1 MSNFAGR
8 IFNRKQA
15 LEREIKD
22 GYVRISIGASGA
34 PTLTAGPLG
43 ASITRNSAGNYSLTL
58 YDKYAALKS
67 FRAILLDSTAE
78 DIRFQL
84 HSETVSTTQIVRF
97 LCLTDAT
104 ETDPSDGS
112 VILIKMDLKNAQGF

>member
-1 MSNFAGR
+1 MANFAGR

-22 GYVRISIGASGA
+22 GYVTISIGAAGA

-43 ASITRNSAGNYSLTL
+43 ASIVRNSAGNYSLTID
-58 YDKYAALKS
+58 DKYASLKS
-67 FRAILLDSTAE
+67 FRATLLSATAE

-84 HSETVSTTQIVRF
+84 HSETVSTTQVVSF
-97 LCLTDAT
+97 LCLTGAT
-104 ETDPSDGS
+104 ETDPSNGS